1 MRQTILVLILLFT
14 SNISLAQGESSPSDK
29 WMFFYYQNPQPDKL
43 IENVRAMSKQGQL
56 AQTASLIPA
65 FLSRVFA
72 QNPGRIDQWMASL
85 KDLPQ
90 NELYTLYNALWLSNT
105 NEGRAVLTKAGLE
118 MPSGAVPDLL
128 TRELNEDDPMLI
140 DALWGYFMATGDTRV
155 VRRVISGFNYSQYQG
170 ADKRYESSKQTE
182 QDKQEAYKAVIFEAA
197 KASLIDNCL
206 MHPVVLAYCEKLWK
220 GEELNQTESLWL
232 GVVLAKVAPEKYKLE
247 IRK

>member
-1 MRQTILVLILLFT
+1 
-14 SNISLAQGESSPSDK
+14 
-29 WMFFYYQNPQPDKL
+29 MFFYYQNPQPDKL
-43 IENVRAMSKQGQL
+43 IENVCAMSKRGQL
-56 AQTASLIPA
+56 TNMQTAGVIPA

-72 QNPGRIDQWMASL
+72 QNPGRIDQWMTSL

-105 NEGRAVLTKAGLE
+105 NEGRAILTKTGLE
-118 MPSGAVPDLL
+118 MPGGAVPDLL
-128 TRELNEDDPMLI
+128 TLEVNEPMLI

-155 VRRVISGFNYSQYQG
+155 VRRVISGFNYSKYQG
-170 ADKRYESSKQTE
+170 ADERYRSSKQTD

-220 GEELNQTESLWL
+220 ENELNRTESLWL
-232 GVVLAKVAPEKYKLE
+232 GVALAKVAPEKYKLE